1 MPNLGQHKVNAD
13 ATTMPSSVQPT
24 PKRRGPIVTLARLW
38 AAVPIPSEPSAN
50 IVREL
55 HDTFIRTFIQ
65 IMVRDQW
72 VTLSYNIERWD
83 RDAQRIVGNPTELKS
98 LTVLELRDYLTY
110 CCRLERINPDSLYP
124 WMVQNGG
131 LQRVL
136 SRFAMLI
143 WPRDGD

>member
-1 MPNLGQHKVNAD
+1 
-13 ATTMPSSVQPT
+13 
-24 PKRRGPIVTLARLW
+24 
-38 AAVPIPSEPSAN
+38 
-50 IVREL
+50 
-55 HDTFIRTFIQ
+55 
-65 IMVRDQW
+65 MVRDQW